1 VCFQILPVRLTGVK
15 IVLVGEHRP
24 YGGIDARD
32 RIAARRRKFLEAGLD
47 LLGAAK
53 PDTQELTVRA
63 LCARAGLSA
72 KYFYETFTDK
82 DELVAAVCDW
92 VINDLATTTQA
103 AAVAAVDSK
112 SRSRAVMAEV
122 VRTVADDARIGRL
135 LFSSRLSNAVV
146 MRKRAESGAL
156 FAMLS
161 GEHASA
167 MLRTTPHDR
176 IKAAAHFAVGGVTQ
190 VISAWLVGDVRLEP
204 DDLVEQLARILDDM
218 AARQPK
224 RS

>member
-1 VCFQILPVRLTGVK
+1 VCFQILPARLTGVK
-15 IVLVGEHRP
+15 IVFVGEHRP

-32 RIAARRRKFLEAGLD
+32 RIASRRRKFLEAGLD
-47 LLGAAK
+47 LLGAAE

-92 VINDLATTTQA
+92 VIADLAATTQA

-204 DDLVEQLARILDDM
+204 DYLVEQLARILDDM
-218 AARQPK
+218 AAQQSK